1 MSDWWRLQGLSWRD
15 LAKRTCR
22 RSWDDAVFGQAARL
36 AFYYFLS
43 MFPVLLLL
51 LIWLDKFTAAGP
63 TGSNL
68 RDTLLGAFRQLLPQ
82 DASEL
87 MTKTVGQLN
96 AGAVIGAGAVY
107 AGLGSVWGAFN
118 GTWAMMTGLNK
129 AYEVKEER
137 RWWKVS
143 GIALGLTTSLA
154 VMGLIALGAFLYGN
168 LAWEMIGRHF
178 GIGREPPVLWR
189 IVQWLMT
196 AILLLFSFAL
206 VYRFGPNLKD
216 RRWRWS
222 VPGAVV
228 AVTLW
233 VTSTL
238 LLRYYENH
246 FSSQRIYGGLN
257 AVVEL
262 LLWLYCTGAAIFI
275 GGEVNSELEKA
286 AAEAGRTGT
295 VDSGERRSGGEG
307 SSDD

>member
-107 AGLGSVWGAFN
+107 AGLGSVWGALN

-129 AYEVKEER
+129 AYEVREER

-143 GIALGLTTSLA
+143 GIALGLTISLA
-154 VMGLIALGAFLYGN
+154 VMGLLALGAFLYGN
-168 LAWEMIGRHF
+168 LAWEMIGQHF
-178 GIGREPPVLWR
+178 GIHWGPPVLWR
-189 IVQWLMT
+189 IIQWLMT

-216 RRWRWS
+216 RQWRWS
-222 VPGAVV
+222 VPGAAV

-233 VTSTL
+233 VASTL

-275 GGEVNSELEKA
+275 GGEANSELEKA

-307 SSDD
+307 GSDD

>member
-1 MSDWWRLQGLSWRD
+1 MTGLWSLRGLSWRD

-22 RSWDDAVFGQAARL
+22 KSWDDEVFGQAARL

-51 LIWLDKFTAAGP
+51 LIGLDKFAGAGS

-68 RDTLLGAFRQLLPQ
+68 RDTLLGAFRQVLPRE
-82 DASEL
+82 ASEL
-87 MTKTVGQLN
+87 MAKTVGQLN

-107 AGLGSVWGAFN
+107 AALGSFWGALN

-137 RWWKVS
+137 RWWRVLM
-143 GIALGLTTSLA
+143 IAFGLTTSLA
-154 VMGLIALGAFLYGN
+154 IMGLIALAAILYGSP
-168 LAWEMIGRHF
+168 AGEMIGQYF
-178 GIGREPPVLWR
+178 GIHSSPQFLWR
-189 IVQWLMT
+189 IIRWLMT

-233 VTSTL
+233 VGSTL
-238 LLRYYENH
+238 LLQFYQNH
-246 FSSQRIYGGLN
+246 FSSQRIYGDLN

-262 LLWLYCTGAAIFI
+262 LLWLYFTGTAIFI
-275 GGEVNSELEKA
+275 GGEANSEIQKA
-286 AAEAGRTGT
+286 AAQVRCADEGADREG
-295 VDSGERRSGGEG
+295 RSGGEG
-307 SSDD
+307 GPNR